1 MDKRL
6 RFISHLRCFESAARF
21 QSYSQAAR
29 ELSVTQ
35 AAVSQQIRNLEQ
47 QLGVKLFSRQGR
59 NMLLTQQGQTLAE
72 YVRQAFSTLSSGFD
86 KIMVEPEDGVLTVT
100 ASLSFSSVWLVPR
113 LWKFSSQYPNIS
125 VRAVASAQ
133 LEELRYSDID
143 VAVRQADEIKADVH
157 QEVLIVDPVYP
168 YCSPNLVEEMD
179 LHSPEKLADCWLVE
193 AIDPGRFSWKT
204 WFDTAG
210 VEMQREW
217 ISWIEVTTWE
227 MGLNAVMSGHGVCL
241 ASASMASEL
250 VNKGLLVRPFDI
262 PIEPGLKFTLL
273 YDKESPK
280 LARINIFAEWL
291 KTELTQG
298 DSSPISVAR
307 PTEHNLRP

>member
-6 RFISHLRCFESAARF
+6 RLISHLRCFESAARF
-21 QSYSQAAR
+21 QSYSRAAT

-47 QLGVKLFSRQGR
+47 QLGVKLFKREGR
-59 NMLLTQQGQTLAE
+59 SMLLTQQGQTLAE
-72 YVRQAFSTLSSGFD
+72 YVRRAFTTLSSGFD
-86 KIMVEPEDGVLTVT
+86 KITVEPEEGVLTVT

-143 VAVRQADEIKADVH
+143 VAVRQADEIKAEVH
-157 QEVLIVDPVYP
+157 QEQLIVDPVYP
-168 YCSPNLVEEMD
+168 YCSPSLIEEMD
-179 LHSPEKLADCWLVE
+179 LDSPEKLAECWLVE
-193 AIDPGRFSWKT
+193 AIDPGRFSWKS
-204 WFDTAG
+204 WFDLAG
-210 VEMQREW
+210 VKMQRDL

-262 PIEPGLKFTLL
+262 AIEPGLKFTLL
-273 YDKESPK
+273 YDKSSPK
-280 LARINIFAEWL
+280 LARINIFADWL
-291 KTELTQG
+291 KRELSEG
-298 DSSPISVAR
+298 ESLPI
-307 PTEHNLRP
+307 NLPKTRS